1 MKKKELRQQ
10 QIAQLQQLDPVV
22 KRQQEA
28 SLYQQLWQLP
38 SYQQARSIGVTVSSP
53 LEVATQPIIERAWQ
67 DQKQVYL
74 PRTYPATHGMHF
86 FQYQAGDQLIKSDF
100 GIPEP
105 ATTKPQLDQLDL
117 LLVPGLIYSRAGWR
131 VGFGGGYYDR
141 FLAAFPQ
148 TTVVLALNAMLVPAP
163 TWQIGH
169 YDQQVGLVVTP
180 Q

>member
-10 QIAQLQQLDPVV
+10 QIAQLQQLDPLL
-22 KRQQEA
+22 KRQEEA

-38 SYQQARSIGVTVSSP
+38 LYQQAQSIGVTVSSP

-74 PRTYPATHGMHF
+74 PRTYPETHGMHF
-86 FQYQAGDQLIKSDF
+86 FEYQSDDELIKSDF

-105 ATTKPQLDQLDL
+105 AESKTQLDQLDL
-117 LLVPGLIYSRAGWR
+117 LLVPGLIYTADGWR

-141 FLAAFPQ
+141 FLADYPQ
-148 TTVVLALNAMLVPAP
+148 TTVILALNAMVVSEPV
-163 TWQIGH
+163 WQVGR
-169 YDQQVGLVVTP
+169 YDQQIELVVTP
-180 Q
+180 R